1 MAIILRNNG
10 TPPALGHSKL
20 QGPRTFLIVPHTA
33 LEGKLL
39 LPTRANVFL
48 LEYTSPLNG
57 IAVYKTNGKS
67 QRNTFITHVQ
77 CIYIDKEILIYHI

>member
-10 TPPALGHSKL
+10 TPSALGHSKI

-39 LPTRANVFL
+39 LPTRAFFFPFRVHLSSKWDCCVQNKREVTKKHL
-48 LEYTSPLNG
+48 Y
-57 IAVYKTNGKS
+57 
-67 QRNTFITHVQ
+67 NTCTMH
-77 CIYIDKEILIYHI
+77 LH